1 VDGPGIGRR
10 LQGQLQELRLWSS
23 SLQDTPFNNHTKA
36 PAAYDGNVDAYDE
49 LVFRL
54 PLTQKIN
61 HTVTSSLQ
69 GVEPNVSGISASFS
83 GWSTSQPYDSI
94 EETYYYDGI
103 SLAAGT
109 FDDNKVR
116 IENNDLISVL
126 NTKTRAERSQ
136 FDTAPLDSKK
146 LGVYFSPQTMINED
160 IIAQFGFTE
169 LDSYIGDPSKTK
181 EKSYTD
187 LIQIAQSYWKKYE
200 TKNDINSYIKI
211 FTLFDLSFFKQL
223 EQLLPARVE
232 RNTGLLIQPNILER
246 SKDVSMLEISRE
258 NVTYET
264 DIVNIPPTTDTEYQ
278 FYTASIRGVNAITS
292 SYDPEKLGVVLRKS
306 NKYESMIY
314 NYQYLFFQNGLPV
327 TGSSPYWLSEATLPI
342 YSSSINTVNDI
353 SLGSKRHRYIG
364 SKMSSTDF
372 NVDSNQTIDG
382 GPVVEII
389 NTNPNQLIYTQQGN
403 NGNFR
408 IS

>member
-1 VDGPGIGRR
+1 
-10 LQGQLQELRLWSS
+10 
-23 SLQDTPFNNHTKA
+23 
-36 PAAYDGNVDAYDE
+36 
-49 LVFRL
+49 
-54 PLTQKIN
+54 
-61 HTVTSSLQ
+61 
-69 GVEPNVSGISASFS
+69 
-83 GWSTSQPYDSI
+83 
-94 EETYYYDGI
+94 
-103 SLAAGT
+103 
-109 FDDNKVR
+109 
-116 IENNDLISVL
+116 
-126 NTKTRAERSQ
+126 
-136 FDTAPLDSKK
+136 
-146 LGVYFSPQTMINED
+146 MINED

-169 LDSYIGDPSKTK
+169 LDSYIGDPSKIK

-264 DIVNIPPTTDTEYQ
+264 DIVNIPPTADTEYQ
-278 FYTASIRGVNAITS
+278 FYTASIQSVNAITS
-292 SYDPEKLGVVLRKS
+292 SYDPEKLGVILRKS